1 MTSDTEWR
9 ELLNQQVRVNT
20 QSKPNR
26 HLFAEHRAQVMRL
39 ALAAPAPAASSV
51 CVLGAGNGNDLELG
65 SLTQRF
71 SRVHL
76 VDIDAD
82 ATAGYVAGSPAL
94 ADRVECHLGVDLSGL
109 VPADDADEAETPVA
123 PLSAQARAQIA
134 RELGGPSHGVVL
146 STTLLTQLVDS
157 ALTAGSS
164 PQSDLQIALGI
175 REFHLRLMLE
185 LLRPGGT
192 GVLICD
198 LVSSDTWKALL
209 SDETEVTADLM
220 GDLVE
225 AGNFFTGANPY
236 AILNWMTADPVFLDQ
251 AHDYRCFAP
260 WRWRISD
267 RRAYLVY
274 AISFTRKS

>member
-1 MTSDTEWR
+1 MTSGTEWR
-9 ELLNQQVRVNT
+9 DLLNQQVRVNA

-39 ALAAPAPAASSV
+39 ALAAPAPEGSSV

-65 SLTQRF
+65 PLTQRF
-71 SRVHL
+71 ARVHL

-82 ATAGYVAGSPAL
+82 ATAEYVAGSPAL
-94 ADRVECHLGVDLSGL
+94 ADRVECHLGIDLSGL
-109 VPADDADEAETPVA
+109 VGTEDAGNGRTPME

-134 RELGGPSHGVVL
+134 RELGGPNHGVVL

-164 PQSDLQIALGI
+164 PPNDLRIALGI
-175 REFHLRLMLE
+175 REFHLRLMLD

-198 LVSSDTWKALL
+198 LVSSDTWEFLL
-209 SDETEVTADLM
+209 SDEAEVSADLM

-236 AILNWMTADPVFLDQ
+236 AILNWMAADPVFVDQ

-274 AISFTRKS
+274 AISFTRTS